1 MRITSILENQK
12 IEKRIAITPE
22 IAKKYISL
30 GFEVSLSENYGNHL
44 GIKDEEYKELGVSIS
59 KDEKEIISSADII
72 VQLGLLDDDK
82 SSLFKENQSF
92 IGVLNPYENKD
103 KINDLV
109 KKNINTFSLE
119 LLPRITRAQSMD
131 ILSSQANLAGY
142 KAVVES
148 FAHFEKAIPMMM
160 TAAGTIPAAK
170 VLVVGAGVA
179 GLQAIATAKRMGAI
193 VFATDVRL
201 ASKEQVESLG
211 GKFLTVEGAENL
223 ETEGGY
229 AKEASDDFKKK
240 QEELLSETLK
250 KIDIVVCT
258 ALIPGKKA
266 PIIIKEDMINNMKA
280 GSIIYDLA
288 AIQGG
293 NTAHTKVDEIVDK
306 NGVKIMGESNI
317 LNKLPTSASNLYA
330 KNVFNFVSNLYDK
343 ENITLFKSLL
353 RQELNAAGLIINAT
367 LNLSLSHTEAN
378 IIQETMIRFKIA
390 IDKLSEHIQ
399 IKDPQKSIKRRSHET
414 YILSKTMRIR
424 LAKKSDI
431 WLLYN
436 WVNKIDSIENKLITN
451 KKIPKTD
458 HKIWYENSLK
468 NKNRYIWIIENQ
480 HIAIG
485 QLRFDINE
493 DKKLC
498 FIDIYIDKEHRKN
511 NFGQNA
517 YKSSY

>member
-1 MRITSILENQK
+1 MRIISILENQK

-30 GFEVSLSENYGNHL
+30 GFEVSLAENYGDHL
-44 GIKDEEYKELGVSIS
+44 GIQDNIYKELGVTIS
-59 KDEKEIISSADII
+59 SDEKEIINSADVI
-72 VQLGLLDDDK
+72 VQLGLPSDDK
-82 SSLFKENQSF
+82 SSLLKENQTL
-92 IGVLNPYENKD
+92 IGVLNPYDNQN

-109 KKNINTFSLE
+109 KKNINFFSLE

-148 FAHFEKAIPMMM
+148 FANFEKAVPMMM

-193 VFATDVRL
+193 VFATDVRM

-211 GKFLTVEGAENL
+211 GKFLTVEGSENL

-240 QEELLSETLK
+240 QEQLLTETLK
-250 KIDIVVCT
+250 KIDIVICT

-266 PIIIKEDMINNMKA
+266 PVIIKDTMINIMQS

-293 NTAHTKVDEIVDK
+293 NTAFTEVDKIIHK

-317 LNKLPTSASNLYA
+317 LNKLPISASNLYS

-343 ENITLFKSLL
+343 EN
-353 RQELNAAGLIINAT
+353 
-367 LNLSLSHTEAN
+367 
-378 IIQETMIRFKIA
+378 
-390 IDKLSEHIQ
+390 
-399 IKDPQKSIKRRSHET
+399 
-414 YILSKTMRIR
+414 
-424 LAKKSDI
+424 
-431 WLLYN
+431 
-436 WVNKIDSIENKLITN
+436 NKININLEDE
-451 KKIPKTD
+451 
-458 HKIWYENSLK
+458 
-468 NKNRYIWIIENQ
+468 IIEKTL
-480 HIAIG
+480 I
-485 QLRFDINE
+485 
-493 DKKLC
+493 K
-498 FIDIYIDKEHRKN
+498 
-511 NFGQNA
+511 
-517 YKSSY
+517 

>member
-1 MRITSILENQK
+1 MKIVSILENQK

-30 GFEVSLSENYGNHL
+30 GIEVSLLENYGSHL
-44 GIKDEEYKELGVSIS
+44 GIKDEEYKELGVSIL
-59 KDEKEIISSADII
+59 KDEKEIITNADII
-72 VQLGLLDDDK
+72 AQLGLLEDDK
-82 SSLFKENQSF
+82 STLLKQNQTL
-92 IGVLNPYENKD
+92 IGVLNPYHNKD
-103 KINDLV
+103 KISNLV
-109 KKNINTFSLE
+109 KKNINIFSLE

-142 KAVVES
+142 KAVLES
-148 FAHFEKAIPMMM
+148 FANFEKAIPMMM

-193 VFATDVRL
+193 VFATDVRM

-250 KIDIVVCT
+250 KIDIVICT

-266 PIIIKEDMINNMKA
+266 PIIIKEDMINNMRA

-330 KNVFNFVSNLYDK
+330 KNLFNFVLNLYDK
-343 ENITLFKSLL
+343 ENN
-353 RQELNAAGLIINAT
+353 RINV
-367 LNLSLSHTEAN
+367 NLED
-378 IIQETMIRFKIA
+378 E
-390 IDKLSEHIQ
+390 
-399 IKDPQKSIKRRSHET
+399 
-414 YILSKTMRIR
+414 
-424 LAKKSDI
+424 
-431 WLLYN
+431 
-436 WVNKIDSIENKLITN
+436 
-451 KKIPKTD
+451 
-458 HKIWYENSLK
+458 
-468 NKNRYIWIIENQ
+468 IIEKTL
-480 HIAIG
+480 I
-485 QLRFDINE
+485 
-493 DKKLC
+493 K
-498 FIDIYIDKEHRKN
+498 
-511 NFGQNA
+511 
-517 YKSSY
+517 